1 MLHTDRYDMT
11 DSGVRET
18 AGAAIPLVNTH
29 VHFPPNFSAFTT
41 VADAVG
47 TAAAEGAR
55 AVGISNFF
63 DQQVYAAFRDQADA
77 AGIVA
82 LYGLEFITL
91 DDDLAAAGIRVN
103 DPANPGRMYLCGKG
117 IAPFQQKSP
126 TAARIATE
134 IRTGNDERAT
144 AMVAKLADWFLSCG
158 LDTGLTAEVIA
169 YEVAEAAEVPA
180 AWVSLQER
188 HIAKAFQRAL
198 FTLPVDERAGVLERA
213 YGSPS
218 TVDIDNPG
226 ALQGEIRS
234 RLIKVGTPGYVAEVP
249 LGFAD
254 AYSYVLEMDGIPT
267 YPTLA
272 DGVSPVCPFEEP
284 AENLAAQLV
293 ARGIH
298 AAELIPIRNTVAC
311 VDAYVRAFTDAGI
324 VVMGGT
330 EHNTPDRI
338 PIEVTC
344 TDGPVSDYARQAF
357 WEATCVVAA
366 HQHLIAD
373 GNPGYVDA
381 TGARTGDDPDARRT
395 ELIAIGAALITQEEK

>member
-1 MLHTDRYDMT
+1 MT
-11 DSGVRET
+11 DSGVREA

-91 DDDLAAAGIRVN
+91 DDGLAAAGVRVN

-117 IAPFQQKSP
+117 IAPFKQKSP
-126 TAARIATE
+126 TAERIATE
-134 IRTGNDERAT
+134 IRSGNDERAT

-169 YEVAEAAEVPA
+169 YEVAEAAEVPV

-198 FTLPVDERAGVLERA
+198 FTLSADERAGVLERA
-213 YGSPS
+213 YGSAS
-218 TVDIDNPG
+218 TVDVDNDG
-226 ALQGEIRS
+226 ALQGELRS

-284 AENLAAQLV
+284 AENLAAQLL

-311 VDAYVRAFTDAGI
+311 VDAYVRAFTGAGI

-338 PIEVTC
+338 PIEVAC

-366 HQHLIAD
+366 HQHLVAN
-373 GNPGYVDA
+373 GEPGYVDP
-381 TGARTGDDPDARRT
+381 TGALTGDDPDARRA
-395 ELIAIGAALITQEEK
+395 ELIAIGAALITTEEHK

>member
-1 MLHTDRYDMT
+1 MT
-11 DSGVRET
+11 DSGVRGA

-29 VHFPPNFSAFTT
+29 VHFPPNFSAFAT
-41 VADAVG
+41 VADAIG
-47 TAAAEGAR
+47 AASAEGAR

-63 DQQVYAAFRDQADA
+63 DQQVYSAFRDQADA

-91 DDDLAAAGIRVN
+91 DDDLAAAGVRVN

-117 IAPFQQKSP
+117 IAPFKQKSP
-126 TAARIATE
+126 TAQRIATE
-134 IRTGNDERAT
+134 IRGGNDERAT
-144 AMVAKLADWFLSCG
+144 AMVGKLADWFASSG
-158 LDTGLTAEVIA
+158 LETGLTAAGIA
-169 YEVAEAAEVPA
+169 NDVAAAAGVGVE
-180 AWVSLQER
+180 WVSLQER
-188 HIAKAFQRAL
+188 HIAKAFQGAL
-198 FTLPVDERAGVLERA
+198 FTLPSPERAAVLERA
-213 YGSPS
+213 YGSAS
-218 TVDIDNPG
+218 KVDLDDAG

-234 RLIKVGTPGYVAEVP
+234 RLIKVGTPGYVPEVP

-272 DGVSPVCPFEEP
+272 DGVSPICPFEEP

-311 VDAYVRAFTDAGI
+311 VDAYVRAFIGAGV

-338 PIEVTC
+338 PIEVAC
-344 TDGPVSDYARQAF
+344 VDGPVSDYARQAF

-366 HQHLIAD
+366 HQHLVAN
-373 GNPGYVDA
+373 GEPGYVDA
-381 TGARTGDDPDARRT
+381 SGARTGDDPDARRA
-395 ELIAIGAALITQEEK
+395 ELVAIGAALITKEEQQ